1 MCADDRGWTALP
13 VRRVQRAGHQVRSF
27 KSQLHPGRCRPQRL
41 RRLPAAAQGRR
52 DRAASDAVRDGV
64 GAAHHHR
71 DPSGESATGQS
82 PPPRPGQERPVI
94 ERLAIVGVGLLGG
107 SVAKAVRARGAARE
121 IVGVGRDLARLQP
134 AVADVVILG
143 ATVLANDALL
153 PAVWAAVPPGACI
166 TDVGSTKRSIVR
178 EAERLAAERGDVHFV
193 GSHPMAGAEKSG
205 YAVTRA
211 DLFERAT
218 VVVTPTK
225 QGAEAAT
232 DTVTGLWRTLGAR
245 VVVWDAE
252 AHDRGVAAISH
263 LPHVVA
269 WALVDAVD
277 RYEPAALDIV
287 AGGFRDTTRIAA
299 ADPTV
304 WREILLANRD
314 EVAVSL
320 GAFRE
325 ALADLERLITVAD
338 PAALETYLARVK
350 ALRLA
355 VR

>member
-1 MCADDRGWTALP
+1 
-13 VRRVQRAGHQVRSF
+13 
-27 KSQLHPGRCRPQRL
+27 
-41 RRLPAAAQGRR
+41 
-52 DRAASDAVRDGV
+52 
-64 GAAHHHR
+64 
-71 DPSGESATGQS
+71 
-82 PPPRPGQERPVI
+82 VI

-121 IVGVGRDLARLQP
+121 IVGIGRDLTRLQP
-134 AVADVVILG
+134 AVNDGAVDRATTDLAEGVAGADVVVLG

-153 PAVWAAVPPGACI
+153 PAVWAAVPAGACI
-166 TDVGSTKRSIVR
+166 TDVGSTKRGIVR
-178 EAERLAAERGDVHFV
+178 EAERLAAERGNVQFV

-205 YAVTRA
+205 YGVARA

-225 QGAEAAT
+225 RSVDPAIGLVR
-232 DTVTGLWRTLGAR
+232 DLWRALGAR

-252 AHDRGVAAISH
+252 VHDRAVAAISH

-269 WALVDAVD
+269 WALMDAVQ

-299 ADPTV
+299 SDPAV

-314 EVAVSL
+314 EVAVGL

-325 ALADLERLITVAD
+325 ALADLERLI
-338 PAALETYLARVK
+338 ALAEPSGLEAYLARVK
-350 ALRLA
+350 AMREA